1 MKTITATEYL
11 MGRASIDD
19 LSEQEQANMGELLS
33 VVNNLLAD
41 FGEYRKVN
49 SGYRRSIDNNAAG
62 GAKGSAH
69 LTCQAVDL
77 EDKDGELQAFCTL
90 EVLEKYDL
98 YAEEDPKGI
107 RNWVHLQ
114 TRPVRSGKRIFI
126 P

>member
-1 MKTITATEYL
+1 MKLITATEYL

-19 LSEQEQANMGELLS
+19 LSEQELDNMSELLG
-33 VVNNLLAD
+33 VVNTLLAD

-49 SGYRRSIDNNAAG
+49 SGYRRPVDNNAAG

-77 EDKDGELQAFCTL
+77 TDKDGSLKAFCTA

-98 YAEEDPKGI
+98 YMEHPDKSPS
-107 RNWVHLQ
+107 WCHLQ
-114 TRPVRSGKRIFI
+114 TRPVRSGNRIFY